1 MDQLDLFADAEETPV
16 PATFAA
22 RPKPHPVTAA
32 TAPRP
37 APAPRPAAQLPLQ
50 TAAAPAPTSHPAP
63 APRPVVAA
71 DDEPGGLFADPR
83 PELPSVQAPIPAP
96 RHIAPLLIG
105 NPRDAGQ
112 RLGEAVAE
120 TWHASNWG
128 GYRMDIPVSIVG
140 ALALFPIKGHT
151 DTVTRIIS
159 NASDFEML
167 QGYRE
172 IYAHTWSQR
181 PDLGARMAPLMGW
194 LTEQGVE
201 EKAYAVRR
209 VTETALKC
217 GILQLTGDPDPDNRS
232 DTDVMSWTITSLRSM
247 GAKQGLGE
255 YHTPPELC
263 DMMARILLGDEP
275 PEKGQRFHEPAGGTG
290 GMFRSLAQALRELRA
305 DPADYVWALNELEP
319 LAAAG
324 AAVNAIVW
332 GLGPNVVI
340 ACGDTLAQGDLYEQ
354 AVRERTHLFEER
366 DEILGRLAVAEAAHQ
381 AMALADRL
389 IGAKAV

>member
-1 MDQLDLFADAEETPV
+1 MDQLDLFAEETEV

-22 RPKPHPVTAA
+22 RPKPTRTPAA
-32 TAPRP
+32 P
-37 APAPRPAAQLPLQ
+37 PAPRPAAQLAIPP
-50 TAAAPAPTSHPAP
+50 TAAPASAPARPAP
-63 APRPVVAA
+63 APRPVVVA
-71 DDEPGGLFADPR
+71 DTEPGGLFADPR
-83 PELPSVQAPIPAP
+83 PELPSIQAPTPA
-96 RHIAPLLIG
+96 RRSIAPLLIG

-140 ALALFPIKGHT
+140 GLALFPIKGHT
-151 DTVTRIIS
+151 ETAARIIS
-159 NASDFEML
+159 TSSDYQLL

-172 IYAHTWSQR
+172 IYAHTWSHR

-194 LTEQGVE
+194 LTEDGVE

-209 VTETALKC
+209 VTETALRY
-217 GILQLTGDPDPDNRS
+217 GILQLTGNPDPYYRS
-232 DTDVMSWTITSLRSM
+232 DTDVMSWTITSLRSL

-263 DMMARILLGDEP
+263 DMMARMVCTEP

-290 GMFRSLAQALRELRA
+290 GMFRSLAQHLREMQA

-319 LAAAG
+319 IAAAG

-340 ACGDTLAQGDLYEQ
+340 ACGDTLAEGDLYEQ
-354 AVRERTHLFEER
+354 AVRERKALFEER
-366 DEILGRLAVAEAAHQ
+366 DEIVGRLAVAEAAQQ

-389 IGAKAV
+389 IGAHPR

>member
-1 MDQLDLFADAEETPV
+1 MDQLDLFADAEETPI

-22 RPKPHPVTAA
+22 RPKPARTVTA
-32 TAPRP
+32 P
-37 APAPRPAAQLPLQ
+37 PAPR
-50 TAAAPAPTSHPAP
+50 PAP

-71 DDEPGGLFADPR
+71 EEEPGGLLADPR
-83 PELPSVQAPIPAP
+83 PELPSVQTPIPAP
-96 RHIAPLLIG
+96 RQIAPLLIG

-112 RLGEAVAE
+112 RLGEAVSE

-140 ALALFPIKGHT
+140 GLALFPIKGHT
-151 DTVTRIIS
+151 EDVTRIIS
-159 NASDFEML
+159 NASDFEL
-167 QGYRE
+167 IQGYRE
-172 IYAHTWSQR
+172 IYAHTWAQR

-194 LTEQGVE
+194 LTEDGVM

-209 VTETALKC
+209 VTETALRY
-217 GILQLTGDPDPDNRS
+217 GILQLTGDPDPWCRS
-232 DTDVMSWTITSLRSM
+232 DTDVMSWTITSLRSH

-255 YHTPPELC
+255 FHTPPELC
-263 DMMARILLGDEP
+263 DMMAAMTCPEA
-275 PEKGQRFHEPAGGTG
+275 PEKGMRFHEPAGGTG
-290 GMFRSLAQALRELRA
+290 GMFRALAQHLRHMQL
-305 DPADYVWALNELEP
+305 DPADFEWWLNELEP
-319 LAAAG
+319 LAAAS

-340 ACGDTLAQGDLYEQ
+340 ACGDTLADGGLADRAAQ
-354 AVRERTHLFEER
+354 ERKHLFEER

-389 IGAKAV
+389 ISSKAV

>member
-1 MDQLDLFADAEETPV
+1 VEQLDLFAAAQETPV

-22 RPKPHPVTAA
+22 RPKPPRPVTAPPS
-32 TAPRP
+32 PR
-37 APAPRPAAQLPLQ
+37 Q
-50 TAAAPAPTSHPAP
+50 AP
-63 APRPVVAA
+63 APRPVVAEE
-71 DDEPGGLFADPR
+71 EPDGLFADPR
-83 PELPSVQAPIPAP
+83 PELPSVQSPIPAP
-96 RHIAPLLIG
+96 RRIAPLLIG

-128 GYRMDIPVSIVG
+128 GYRIDIPVSIIT
-140 ALALFPIKGHT
+140 ALAMFPIKGHT
-151 DTVTRIIS
+151 EDVARIIS
-159 NASDFEML
+159 NSTNWQLL

-172 IYAHTWSQR
+172 IYAHAWARR

-194 LTEQGVE
+194 LTEEGVE

-209 VTETALKC
+209 VTETALRY
-217 GILQLTGDPDPDNRS
+217 GILQLTGDPDPYNRS
-232 DTDVMSWTITSLRSM
+232 DTDVISWTITSLRSH

-263 DMMARILLGDEP
+263 DMMARMLIGDTP
-275 PEKGQRFHEPAGGTG
+275 PEKGWRFHEPAGGTG
-290 GMFRSLAQALRELRA
+290 GMFRAAAQHLRNLQA
-305 DPADYVWALNELEP
+305 DPADYEWALNELEP

-340 ACGDTLAQGDLYEQ
+340 ACGDTLAQGDLQKQ
-354 AVRERTHLFEER
+354 ARRERKALLEER
-366 DEILGRLAVAEAAHQ
+366 DQIVSYLTVAEAMQEAI
-381 AMALADRL
+381 ALTDRL
-389 IGAKAV
+389 IDAKTV

>member
-1 MDQLDLFADAEETPV
+1 MDQLDLFAEETPV

-22 RPKPHPVTAA
+22 RPNPARTVTAPP
-32 TAPRP
+32 APRS
-37 APAPRPAAQLPLQ
+37 APRPAAQLAIQP
-50 TAAAPAPTSHPAP
+50 TAAPASVPASSPAP
-63 APRPVVAA
+63 VPRPVVVA
-71 DDEPGGLFADPR
+71 DEEPGGLFADLR
-83 PELPSVQAPIPAP
+83 PELPSIQTPTAA
-96 RHIAPLLIG
+96 RRSSAPLLIG

-140 ALALFPIKGHT
+140 GLALFPIKGHT
-151 DTVTRIIS
+151 EDIARIIS
-159 NASDFEML
+159 NASDWEML

-172 IYAHTWSQR
+172 IYAHTWSHR

-194 LTEQGVE
+194 LTENGVE

-209 VTETALKC
+209 VTETALRH
-217 GILQLTGDPDPDNRS
+217 GILQLTGDPDPYNRS
-232 DTDVMSWTITSLRSM
+232 DTDVMSWTITSLRSL

-263 DMMARILLGDEP
+263 DMMARMLVGNEP

-290 GMFRSLAQALRELRA
+290 GMFRSLAQALRDLRA

-340 ACGDTLAQGDLYEQ
+340 ACGDTLAEGDLYEQ
-354 AVRERTHLFEER
+354 AVREREALFNER
-366 DEILGRLAVAEAAHQ
+366 DEIVGRLAVAEAAQQ
-381 AMALADRL
+381 ALRLADRL
-389 IGAKAV
+389 IGRQAL